1 MNIIIVSNYYYPEI
15 GAASNRITN
24 LAEGLAERNNNIE
37 VICPL
42 PNYPKGK
49 VFADYKGKFSKREN
63 KNTVNINR
71 YWIYPSVSKNPV
83 LRIISMFSFSFSLW
97 AFAFKRRKIK
107 KTDWVIIQN
116 SPLLVSFSA
125 IILFKKFFRK
135 KIALNISDLW
145 PLSALELGAI
155 TKGKFYSSLEWIE
168 RFNYKNSDKIIG
180 QSNEILAHVNQLVSK
195 PGFLYRNIQR
205 GKLELKTT
213 ELKKPEQI
221 KIIYAGLLGVAQ
233 GVFKIVEQINFREL
247 GVEFDIYGQGNEKEK
262 LVNYLQSNPNRG
274 VNYKGSVSKKELDKI
289 LPQYQASIVPLVNR
303 IKGAVPS
310 KIFELMQLEV
320 PVLFCGGG
328 EGAEIVKKNKVG
340 FTSPPGDYLALKD
353 IIIKFKKLSDEE
365 YNTLKKNCQKASSD
379 VFNFDNQ
386 ITNLIQALD
395 E

>member
-262 LVNYLQSNPNRG
+262 LVNYLQNNPNRG